1 VFRIFGCELT
11 GAEWEKETEMQVE
24 SQIAEAAPPEI
35 LLVEDNHGDVLLA
48 RRAFRDAGAVSRLS
62 VADSAEQALARLQR
76 DKGEGGEVAPDM
88 ILLDLNL
95 PGMSGHEL
103 LKLLKQDRELRRIP
117 VMVLSSSKAPEDILK
132 SYALHANGYL
142 VKPAH
147 AADYSGLV
155 AAMEQFW
162 FEFAMLPTAPAM
174 RPPS

>member
-1 VFRIFGCELT
+1 
-11 GAEWEKETEMQVE
+11 
-24 SQIAEAAPPEI
+24 

-48 RRAFRDAGAVSRLS
+48 RRAFKDAGAVSHLS
-62 VADSAEQALARLQR
+62 VASSAEQALARLQ
-76 DKGEGGEVAPDM
+76 GNEAQGGEAAPDM

-103 LKLLKQDRELRRIP
+103 LKFLKQDEELRRIP
-117 VMVLSSSKAPEDILK
+117 VMVLSSSSAPMDILK
-132 SYALHANGYL
+132 SYALYANGYL

-147 AADYSGLV
+147 AYDYIGLV